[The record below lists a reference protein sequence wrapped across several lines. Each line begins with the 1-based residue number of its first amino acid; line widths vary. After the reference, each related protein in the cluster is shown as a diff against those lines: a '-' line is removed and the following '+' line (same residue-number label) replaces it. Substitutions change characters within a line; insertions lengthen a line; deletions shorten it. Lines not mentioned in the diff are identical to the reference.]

1 MDRTNLKARIGLIVL
16 SLILF
21 SALPDQL
28 LAQQITLDAKQ
39 EKLSDVLQKI
49 QELSPYNFLYN
60 NTLVNVSKKV
70 TISVK
75 DEEITN
81 VLDQLLGESGISYK
95 IIDNQITLFPQ
106 NFNQSNE
113 QQIIKGVVSD
123 AALKEPLIG
132 VSIVNKRTKEVATSD
147 IDGNYRIKAAN
158 GDEIEFS
165 FIGMESLTIKV
176 APGINTN
183 IALQSSSEML
193 SEMVVVGYGTAK
205 KISSIV
211 GAATTVKSDVF
222 KSVPAASAGD
232 ALQGQVA
239 GLQVF
244 SSTGEPGS
252 DVTMRLRGVNSINAS
267 NTPLFILDGSPV
279 DVGIFTSMNPND
291 IETMTVLKDASS
303 AAIYG
308 SRAANGVVYITTK
321 KGKEEKPVIQLTAS
335 YGVSNVANYPVELMS
350 SEQWFKFRELADP
363 SLLENAQFQELK
375 NFRLNNNIGCNWK
388 DWILTENAPTWKAD
402 LSLSGRTNRL
412 DYYVSLG
419 AFDQQGIEPFSYL
432 TRYNMRTNLNVK
444 VTDWLKLGTNTTVS
458 YQEQSAA
465 GYSTSGTGYYNPMN
479 IALWSLPYAVPY
491 EIKTDDNGR
500 FLGYGEELDYIT
512 DLGLWNYFDRMEAQ
526 PSTNNTFRLNT
537 NLYEEITPIKGLTI
551 RTAQAIDGADYRYTG
566 KVLPNDMG
574 LATVTEETFSRF
586 YRLTST
592 NTIEYKFDIAK
603 KNHINILGGHESI
616 LYKKE
621 GFGASSSGQSDD
633 RMTNVDQGI
642 TYEKPS
648 YSNSETTQNSFFVR
662 LSYDY
667 ADKYFLDATFRTDGS
682 SLFGDNNKYANF
694 YSFGAMWNIKAE
706 SFAKDIEWINNLQ
719 FKASYGT
726 MGNSGIDNYLSY
738 GLTES
743 GKQYAGNP
751 SWYLSSLSNPNLT
764 WETLENLNIGLNAT
778 LFDRFTFNIEFYNK
792 LTKNMLMYIPYSF
805 QTGFAGGWG
814 NVGNMRNRGIDLE
827 LRYDILNTK
836 DWYFNVAFNM
846 NYNKNEITEL
856 FGGRDEFVDGRSGLK
871 YEVGKPYGEFYLV
884 EYAGVDPATGKQ
896 LWYDK
901 DGNITSSYSESDAKF
916 IGKNRYAPWSGG
928 INLNLSWKGLA
939 LNASFSGVFG
949 KYIENYDRYFIENP
963 SFADESNMTVR
974 MLNIWTKPGQITDI
988 PRADETIKHDSRW
1001 IDNAS
1006 FVRLKN
1012 LQLSYTFPR
1021 TLIQRSNILSGL
1033 KVYATGRNLLTFTGY
1048 KGIDPEVDYET
1059 ASGDY
1064 PNTKQITVGVEFT
1077 F

>member
-1 MDRTNLKARIGLIVL
+1 MDRTNLKSRIGLLVL
-16 SLILF
+16 GLILF
-21 SALPDQL
+21 SALPCEL
-28 LAQQITLDAKQ
+28 FAEQITPDARQ
-39 EKLSDVLQKI
+39 
-49 QELSPYNFLYN
+49 
-60 NTLVNVSKKV
+60 
-70 TISVK
+70 
-75 DEEITN
+75 
-81 VLDQLLGESGISYK
+81 
-95 IIDNQITLFPQ
+95 
-106 NFNQSNE
+106 E
-113 QQIIKGVVSD
+113 QQSDEREIKGVITD
-123 AALKEPLIG
+123 AVIKEPLIG
-132 VSIVNKRTKEVATSD
+132 VSIINKRTNAIATSD
-147 IDGNYRIKAAN
+147 IDGNYKIKADN
-158 GDEIEFS
+158 GDVIEFS
-165 FIGMESLTIKV
+165 FIGMETQTITV
-176 APGINTN
+176 APGVNTN
-183 IALQSSSEML
+183 IELKASSEML
-193 SEMVVVGYGTAK
+193 DEMVVVGYGTAK

-239 GLQVF
+239 GLQVY

-350 SEQWFKFRELADP
+350 SEQWFKFREMADP
-363 SLLENAQFQELK
+363 SLVNNTQFQELK
-375 NFRLNNNIGCNWK
+375 QFRLSNNIGCNWK
-388 DWILTENAPTWKAD
+388 DWILQENAPTWKAD
-402 LSLSGRTNRL
+402 LSLSGRTNRM

-432 TRYNMRTNLNVK
+432 SRYNMRTNLNVK
-444 VTDWLKLGTNTTVS
+444 VTEWLKIGTNTTIS

-491 EIKTDDNGR
+491 EIKTDTNGK
-500 FLGYGEELDYIT
+500 FLGYGEELDYIS
-512 DLGLWNYFDRMEAQ
+512 DLGLWNYYDRMEAQ
-526 PSTNNTFRLNT
+526 PSVNSTFRLNS
-537 NLYEEITPIKGLTI
+537 NLYEEITPVKGLTI
-551 RTAQAIDGADYRYTG
+551 RAAQAIDGADYRYTG

-621 GFGASSSGQSDD
+621 GFGASSTGISDD

-642 TYEKPS
+642 TYEKPT
-648 YSNSETTQNSFFVR
+648 YSHSETTQNSFFIR

-667 ADKYFLDATFRTDGS
+667 ADKYFIDATFRTDGS

-694 YSFGAMWNIKAE
+694 YSFGAMWNIKEE

-719 FKASYGT
+719 LKASYGT

-778 LFDRFTFNIEFYNK
+778 LFDKFSFNIEFYNK

-805 QTGFAGGWG
+805 QTGFSGGWG
-814 NVGNMRNRGIDLE
+814 NVGNMRNRGVDLE

-846 NYNKNEITEL
+846 NYNKNMITEL

-901 DGNITSSYSESDAKF
+901 DGNITSTYSESDAKF

-928 INLNLSWKGLA
+928 LNFNLSWRGLA

-974 MLNIWTKPGQITDI
+974 MLNIWTEPGQITDI
-988 PRADETIKHDSRW
+988 PKAGETIKHDSRW

-1021 TLIQRSNILSGL
+1021 ELIQRSQVLSGL